1 MGREERQHNDGG
13 VGGTNYWLEERL
25 QECLV
30 QQGEYS
36 QYFVTTADG
45 AQSLKIAWKIFKK

>member
-36 QYFVTTADG
+36 QYFVTPAYG
-45 AQSLKIAWKIFKK
+45 AQSLKIA